1 MSVSTPPEKTL
12 PDTSMSKIIPLYA
25 LWAAVLA
32 GAMSAPGACRAEL
45 GSMAAPAPAA
55 DTAIVHSLKNGP
67 FQVRTTTD
75 DGGTTI
81 SYYSTPA
88 GQIFAYTWQGPT
100 MPDLKT
106 LLGNFYDSWRDG
118 AASAQAS
125 TSPLHATRIAQPDVV
140 VESGGQMRSYV
151 GRAWLPGAL
160 PAGVS
165 ADDLR

>member
-1 MSVSTPPEKTL
+1 
-12 PDTSMSKIIPLYA
+12 MSKVIPFYA
-25 LWAAVLA
+25 VWAAVLA

-45 GSMAAPAPAA
+45 GRMAARPPAA
-55 DTAIVHSLKNGP
+55 GTAIVHSLKSGS

-81 SYYSTPA
+81 SEYTTPA
-88 GQIFAYTWQGPT
+88 GQVFAYTWQGPT

-106 LLGNFYDSWRDG
+106 LLGSFYDSWRDG
-118 AASAQAS
+118 AASAQARAS
-125 TSPLHATRIAQPDVV
+125 TLHATRIAQPDVV

>member
-1 MSVSTPPEKTL
+1 
-12 PDTSMSKIIPLYA
+12 MSKVTPLYA
-25 LWAAVLA
+25 VWAAVLA
-32 GAMSAPGACRAEL
+32 GALSAPGTCRAEL
-45 GSMAAPAPAA
+45 GGTALPASAAGA
-55 DTAIVHSLKNGP
+55 AIVHSQKSGV

-75 DGGTTI
+75 EGGTRI
-81 SYYSTPA
+81 NEYSTPA

-106 LLGNFYDSWRDG
+106 LLGGFYDSWRDG

-125 TSPLHATRIAQPDVV
+125 GSALHATRIARPDVI